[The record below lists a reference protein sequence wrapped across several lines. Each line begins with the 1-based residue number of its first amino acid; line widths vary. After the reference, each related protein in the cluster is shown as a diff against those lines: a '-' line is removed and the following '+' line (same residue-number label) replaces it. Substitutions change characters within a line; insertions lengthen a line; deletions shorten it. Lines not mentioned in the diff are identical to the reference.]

1 MRGTESPARRK
12 GRLKQVGILVAAMA
26 ALDAGAQPEAIQA
39 LHFRGAIIGP
49 ESRTALISR
58 NGTQK
63 ARSYRIGDGPLPGT
77 RITAIHRD
85 HAVIAYQG
93 ASHRLEFPHATPA
106 IGGAKHAKAHGP
118 SGTPAGA
125 QATQATASISR
136 LLGMSDMEANWA
148 GRWRVTAARPRT
160 FTWLAGLE
168 PGDEI
173 TAFNGGRAEDLP
185 PDLAT
190 YRSQLGDAPLK
201 LTFERR
207 GTRMSVLMDPTTCTP
222 TGAAAERMM
231 LWSRGISCDL
241 LPTLSRC
248 GP

>member
-1 MRGTESPARRK
+1 MRASESTARRK
-12 GRLKQVGILVAAMA
+12 ARLKHVGILVVAVA
-26 ALDAGAQPEAIQA
+26 ALDASAQPEAIKA

-58 NGTQK
+58 NSTQK

-85 HAVIAYQG
+85 HAVIAYRG
-93 ASHRLEFPHATPA
+93 GSHRLEFPHSTPA
-106 IGGAKHAKAHGP
+106 AGGAKHAMAQGA
-118 SGTPAGA
+118 GGIPAGA
-125 QATQATASISR
+125 QVIDSISR
-136 LLGMSDMEANWA
+136 LLGMRDIEANWE

-201 LTFERR
+201 LTFERH
-207 GTRMSVLMDPTTCTP
+207 GTRMSVLMDPAVLYAN
-222 TGAAAERMM
+222 G
-231 LWSRGISCDL
+231 SG
-241 LPTLSRC
+241 
-248 GP
+248 G